1 MLDGTEGQTGTQ
13 GTQAGQTTPPAGA
26 TVPQA
31 GDKGTQQGT
40 PQTYTAEEY
49 QAGIA
54 RAIQETRTNLGRE
67 FKPIKDE
74 HAKFK
79 AENAEIPILRDEVTR
94 YKKSTLLEEL
104 EAARDNAQLL
114 TRVQSLHTIEEREA
128 NMRREQLRFNQDKA
142 TWDSEKTELSTWK
155 AQKAAQDIAN
165 KPEFQGISSDVL
177 FTLVPDG
184 NEERLTT
191 VAKTL
196 ISSGFKPGG
205 DGKGQPLPPTKPGQK
220 PPDSGV
226 TAGGAQSGIRDAID
240 RAKTRPR

>member
-1 MLDGTEGQTGTQ
+1 MLDGTINPSGSQTTPE
-13 GTQAGQTTPPAGA
+13 GQTTPPVGA

-31 GDKGTQQGT
+31 GDKGTQQVT

-54 RAIQETRTNLGRE
+54 RAIQETRTSLGRE
-67 FKPIKDE
+67 FKPVKEE
-74 HAKFK
+74 HVRFK

-104 EAARDNAQLL
+104 EAAKDNAQLL

-128 NMRREQLRFNQDKA
+128 NMRREQLKLNQDKA

-165 KPEFQGISSDVL
+165 KPEFQGISADML

-196 ISSGFKPGG
+196 ISSGFKPSG
-205 DGKGQPLPPTKPGQK
+205 DGKGQPPPPPKPGQR
-220 PPDSGV
+220 PPDSGI
-226 TAGGAQSGIRDAID
+226 TSGGSQAGIRDAID